1 MPGREAAPVR
11 ARRTRGGLPSPRGRR
26 RGLHGW
32 LLVPVLPAMSQARG
46 AVRPRP
52 PVPTQFSRCES
63 LGAQPDARQPPPTT
77 RCLPHRVPAPA
88 PCSPAQRV
96 VGGKRESRNNV
107 TLGTRFPSTAC
118 TRTRSRNESTVTQSA
133 ARSKSS
139 QALGL
144 CGLSQTRNATCQGRT
159 VLARE
164 GARPNTPVAW

>member
-11 ARRTRGGLPSPRGRR
+11 AKRTRGGLPSPRGRR

-52 PVPTQFSRCES
+52 RVPTQFSRCES
-63 LGAQPDARQPPPTT
+63 LAAPPDARQPPPTT
-77 RCLPHRVPAPA
+77 RCLPHCVPAPA

-96 VGGKRESRNNV
+96 VGASVSQG
-107 TLGTRFPSTAC
+107 TTILFGTRFPSTAC

-144 CGLSQTRNATCQGRT
+144 CGLSKRGMQR
-159 VLARE
+159 VRE
-164 GARPNTPVAW
+164 GLCWRERE